1 MTTLK
6 EAQSAGKI
14 STGNTKMPGSTFA
27 ISARACNVGGKLADL
42 KGSVCHKC
50 YALKLQNL
58 RPSVNMGWTSNLD
71 KASRM
76 ISTDP
81 ARWVKFMA
89 FQINKAFEKTGEPF
103 HRWFDSGDLQS
114 VEMLE
119 AICEVARAT
128 PQSKHWLPTRETK
141 IVKAVRVSLPD
152 NLVVR
157 VSSPMVDDKPMAG
170 YIWTS
175 TVHKTTQPDGHVCP
189 ARHQGNACGSC
200 RACWSDGVRN
210 ISYPLH

>member
-14 STGNTKMPGSTFA
+14 STANSKMPGSTFGV
-27 ISARACNVGGKLADL
+27 SAKHCNVGGKLAQL
-42 KGSVCHKC
+42 KGSVCYEC
-50 YALKLQNL
+50 YALKAQK
-58 RPSVNMGWTSNLD
+58 RWPSVDIGWTGNLD
-71 KASRM
+71 KATRM
-76 ISTDP
+76 ISADP
-81 ARWVKFMA
+81 ARWIAYMS
-89 FQINKAFEKTGEPF
+89 FQINRAFLKTGEPF

-119 AICEVARAT
+119 AICDVARAT
-128 PQSKHWLPTRETK
+128 PQIRHWLPTRETK
-141 IVKAVRVSLPD
+141 IINDFTGAIPD

-157 VSSPMVDDKPMAG
+157 ISSPMVDDRPINK
-170 YIWTS
+170 YLWTS
-175 TVHKTTQPDGHVCP
+175 TVHKNSEPVGHVCP

-200 RACWSDGVRN
+200 RACWSDDIRN

>member
-1 MTTLK
+1 MITLK
-6 EAQSAGKI
+6 EAQNAGKI

-27 ISARACNVGGKLADL
+27 ISAKACNVGGKLAGL

-58 RPSVNMGWTSNLD
+58 RPSVNAGWTGNLD
-71 KASRM
+71 KATRM
-76 ISTDP
+76 IDADP
-81 ARWVKFMA
+81 ARWVAYMS
-89 FQINKAFEKTGEPF
+89 FQIKKAFDKTGEPF

-114 VEMLE
+114 VAMLD

-128 PQSKHWLPTRETK
+128 PDIRHWLPTRETK
-141 IVKAVRVSLPD
+141 IVKDFTGVIPD
-152 NLVVR
+152 NLVIR
-157 VSSPMVDDKPMAG
+157 ISSPMVDDKPING
-170 YIWTS
+170 WHWTS
-175 TVHKTTQPDGHVCP
+175 TVHKNSEPAGHVCP

-200 RACWSDGVRN
+200 RACWSDDVRN